1 MFKGDSEG
9 YCVVSIIS
17 KTMTKRVF
25 ITMSIGHIIK
35 RNLLSVPLDLDSDI
49 ATIVAPVCV
58 PYLGGV

>member
-9 YCVVSIIS
+9 TYVVLIIS

-35 RNLLSVPLDLDSDI
+35 RNPLSGPLGLDSDV
-49 ATIVAPVCV
+49 ATVTHSFS
-58 PYLGGV
+58 L